1 VEIVVSVIGAVGL
14 AILAVWS
21 WRSTGRE
28 IWELE
33 ERRLMWTQ
41 LHNESARSVRAVE
54 LIDVWLRDES
64 AHDGL
69 RQQLVWKHLREIR
82 AALTGEDGA

>member
-1 VEIVVSVIGAVGL
+1 MSVIGGIGL
-14 AILAVWS
+14 AILAVWA

-33 ERRLMWTQ
+33 ERRLMWREFHDQ
-41 LHNESARSVRAVE
+41 SVRSTRAVE
-54 LIDVWLRDES
+54 LIDTWLRDES
-64 AHDGL
+64 QHDGL

-82 AALTGEDGA
+82 AALTGDGDA

>member
-1 VEIVVSVIGAVGL
+1 MNIVGAVGV
-14 AILAVWS
+14 AVAVICA

-33 ERRLMWTQ
+33 ERRLMWREFHD
-41 LHNESARSVRAVE
+41 LSVRSTRAVE
-54 LIDVWLRDES
+54 LIDTWLRDES
-64 AHDGL
+64 QHDGL

-82 AALTGEDGA
+82 AALTGDDGA